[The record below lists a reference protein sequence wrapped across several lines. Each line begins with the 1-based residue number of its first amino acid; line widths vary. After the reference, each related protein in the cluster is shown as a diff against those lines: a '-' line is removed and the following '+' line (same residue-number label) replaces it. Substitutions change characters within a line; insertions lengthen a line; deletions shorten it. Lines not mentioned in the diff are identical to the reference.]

1 MLNVEK
7 MFFKDFD
14 SFFEER
20 TLIRLNYNFL
30 TKKQKIEYKK
40 FVYSIKVREEIKD
53 KIWEYLNEPMVSPF
67 YVFEKELKKYIKN
80 KETEEI

>member
-1 MLNVEK
+1 MQNVCKK
-7 MFFKDFD
+7 MYFENFN
-14 SFFEER
+14 SFFEKR

-40 FVYSIKVREEIKD
+40 FVYSTKLREEIKD

-67 YVFEKELKKYIKN
+67 YVFEKELIKCM
-80 KETEEI
+80 KDK